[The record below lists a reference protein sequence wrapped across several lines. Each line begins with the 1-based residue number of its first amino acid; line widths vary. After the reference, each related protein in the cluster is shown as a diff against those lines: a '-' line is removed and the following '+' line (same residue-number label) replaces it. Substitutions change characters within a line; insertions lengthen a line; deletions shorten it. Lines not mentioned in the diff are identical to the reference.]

1 MHARSWRLSTRKTPT
16 LENERIVTSTENARV
31 VENQMKLKG
40 VEAMEKERKDLNV
53 PDPSETCGDGN
64 CGCGCGL
71 PMDTSMVSSEEKIQE
86 GRSLAGK
93 EALEVAEDPVDTR
106 PVEK

>member
-1 MHARSWRLSTRKTPT
+1 MKEKQEAAGVPKLSQ
-16 LENERIVTSTENARV
+16 L
-31 VENQMKLKG
+31 
-40 VEAMEKERKDLNV
+40 
-53 PDPSETCGDGN
+53 CGDGN